1 MRVITLDR
9 GAFELHAGRLAALV
23 AADDSIG
30 RFDAVIGVK
39 RGGSVVCDAFCRHFS
54 KDSYALR
61 TDVFLQRPSTKLKT
75 GPVNRALKKLPL
87 KLLDMLRMF
96 ESRLMSVRRKL
107 VKNRNVPHVVLP
119 DELMRAL
126 CEKQRPVILIIDDAI
141 DSGDTLYAVIKSL
154 TDVNPSARIKVAV
167 MTVTTSD
174 PVVYADYSLYR
185 NHTLIRFPWSNDFRK

>member
-61 TDVFLQRPSTKLKT
+61 TDVSLQRPSTRLKT

-96 ESRLMSVRRKL
+96 ESRLMSVCRKL
-107 VKNRNVPHVVLP
+107 VKKRNVPHVVLP

-126 CEKQRPVILIIDDAI
+126 CEKQWPVILIIDDAI
-141 DSGDTLYAVIKSL
+141 DSGDTLNAVIKSL
-154 TDVNPSARIKVAV
+154 TDVNPSVRIKVAV